1 MPPKGSPAAFFAL
14 VLALT
19 IPFWLLGA
27 ATGISLMPGLP
38 IAALAVVCP
47 MLAALILTLRSDGPG
62 GARALLSRAL
72 DARRI
77 GATGWWAAI
86 LLIVPAVSVACALV
100 LRAQGLAVPP
110 PQFEL
115 VPVLSLFA
123 FFLVGALFEELGWS
137 GYAIG
142 PLQARWGALRAS
154 LILGGVWAAWHFIP
168 LVQAHRSVAWIAWW
182 TLGTVAT
189 RVQMVWLFNRTG
201 RSVFGQ
207 ALFHAISNLSWQLF
221 PVQGSFWDPRVYG
234 PIMAVTAL
242 AMVIGG
248 ARRPSPGSPRAA

>member
-1 MPPKGSPAAFFAL
+1 MPPKPVTFFGL
-14 VLALT
+14 VFVLS
-19 IPFWLLGA
+19 IPFWVLGS
-27 ATGISLMPGLP
+27 ATGASLLPGLP
-38 IAALAVVCP
+38 IAALMALCP
-47 MLAALILTLRSDGPG
+47 VLAALILTLRSDGTKG
-62 GARALLSRAL
+62 AGALLARAF

-77 GATGWWAAI
+77 GVPGWWTA
-86 LLIVPAVSVACALV
+86 LLVIVPAVSAACVLV
-100 LRAQGLAVPP
+100 LRGQGVAVPP
-110 PQFEL
+110 PRIEV
-115 VPVLSLFA
+115 VPTLALGA
-123 FFLVGALFEELGWS
+123 LFLVGALCEELGWS
-137 GYAIG
+137 GYAID

-154 LILGGVWAAWHFIP
+154 LILGAVWAVWHFIP
-168 LVQAHRSVAWIAWW
+168 LLQAERSIAWIAWW

-207 ALFHAISNLSWQLF
+207 ALFHAAANLSWQLF

-234 PIMAVTAL
+234 PIMALTAL